1 MNRRIAIIGPALGAL
16 LALGACD
23 NVQRSMVFMTG
34 TTVGVDVAVAP
45 QSDAPVHLTVGY
57 KRAEVLFDPI
67 MEDCDCL
74 IDLQAC
80 EHGKQPAAPGAVAS
94 APAGAGGATAVA
106 AAPEGETT
114 TAPTNRKTRY
124 KIKDQPHS
132 VLAKLLG
139 DVNATARTGTG
150 PEATT
155 TVSVAQWFASGKAAE
170 LLAAGG
176 GAAALTDNPAVAK
189 QVAEATK
196 SFGASL
202 KEREQGV
209 LPQTVAAMHDAL
221 AALGTAGD
229 AESARLAADMN
240 AVAADIGLPATFG
253 FTTYVLGAPP
263 TGGAR
268 NLVQAASLPL
278 ATDPLPA
285 DITGVVSYY
294 TAVHASVVHLD
305 RIVKVLDLDPAL
317 LTLPAG
323 VTPASLRSDL
333 AARRATL
340 TALTKQIS
348 TNERIVRAA
357 KRLQDRLQA
366 P

>member
-1 MNRRIAIIGPALGAL
+1 MNRRIAFIGPALGAL

-34 TTVGVDVAVAP
+34 TTVGVDIAVAP
-45 QSDAPVHLTVGY
+45 QSDAPVHLTIGY

-74 IDLQAC
+74 IDLKAC
-80 EHGKQPAAPGAVAS
+80 EHGKQPAPVTVAAERGAAP
-94 APAGAGGATAVA
+94 AVA
-106 AAPEGETT
+106 AGPESETYT
-114 TAPTNRKTRY
+114 VPPNPKTRY

-139 DVNATARTGTG
+139 DVNATAKTGTG

-155 TVSVAQWFASGKAAE
+155 TVAISQWFASGKAAE
-170 LLAAGG
+170 LLAAGA

-196 SFGASL
+196 SFGGSL

-221 AALGTAGD
+221 AALGRAGD
-229 AESARLAADMN
+229 TESARLAADMN
-240 AVAADIGLPATFG
+240 GVAADIGLPPTFG
-253 FTTYVLGAPP
+253 FTTYLLAAPP
-263 TGGAR
+263 AGGAR

-317 LTLPAG
+317 LALPAG

-357 KRLQDRLQA
+357 KRLQDRLQES
-366 P
+366 

>member
-1 MNRRIAIIGPALGAL
+1 MNRRITIFGPTLGAL

-34 TTVGVDVAVAP
+34 TTVGVDVALAP

-57 KRAEVLFDPI
+57 KRAEVLFDPV
-67 MEDCDCL
+67 MEDC
-74 IDLQAC
+74 ASPVNSTGC
-80 EHGKQPAAPGAVAS
+80 EHGIEPAP
-94 APAGAGGATAVA
+94 PARAVA
-106 AAPEGETT
+106 AAPGDEAHA
-114 TAPTNRKTRY
+114 APPSPKTRY

-139 DVNATARTGTG
+139 DSGATARTGTG

-155 TVSVAQWFASGKAAE
+155 TASVAQWFASGKAAE
-170 LLAAGG
+170 ILAAGG

-189 QVAEATK
+189 QVAGATK
-196 SFGASL
+196 SLGGSL
-202 KEREQGV
+202 AEAEQGV

-221 AALGTAGD
+221 AALGGAGD

-240 AVAADIGLPATFG
+240 TVAADIGLPPTFG

-263 TGGAR
+263 AGGAR
-268 NLVQAASLPL
+268 NQVQAASAPL

-294 TAVHASVVHLD
+294 TAVHASVAHLD
-305 RIVKVLDLDPAL
+305 RIVKALDLDPAL

-323 VTPASLRSDL
+323 VTPASLRADL

-348 TNERIVRAA
+348 TNERILRAA
-357 KRLQDRLQA
+357 KRLRDRLQA